1 MQGEDFLESSEQES
15 PRTLWKLVASS
26 SIIASMC
33 CLPSVVLVMFG
44 IATVSTGAALSDTL
58 YWGEDGYS
66 WFRPLM
72 LTIASITVIMGL
84 VFYFRNQGICTID
97 QAKRQRRKI
106 INTSIIVIIV
116 SYLSYLLLNYVIL
129 TELGILFGL
138 PWESS
143 RVWNK
148 QSQRLFLVVLQ
159 PTPQELAFSI
169 AFRVLSNNS
178 SSGIESQPF
187 PSPHA
192 RLICEPSQ
200 VQETN

>member
-1 MQGEDFLESSEQES
+1 MQGEDSSESNEQES
-15 PRTLWKLVASS
+15 ARSLWKLVASS

-44 IATVSTGAALSDTL
+44 IATVSTGAAISDTL

-72 LTIASITVIMGL
+72 LTIASITVITGL
-84 VFYFRNQGICTID
+84 VFYFRNQGICTMD

-106 INTSIIVIIV
+106 INTSILVIII
-116 SYLSYLLLNYVIL
+116 SYLSYLIINYVIL
-129 TELGILFGL
+129 TEIGILFGL

-148 QSQRLFLVVLQ
+148 
-159 PTPQELAFSI
+159 
-169 AFRVLSNNS
+169 
-178 SSGIESQPF
+178 
-187 PSPHA
+187 
-192 RLICEPSQ
+192 
-200 VQETN
+200 

>member
-1 MQGEDFLESSEQES
+1 MQGEDSLGSNEQES
-15 PRTLWKLVASS
+15 TRSLWKLVASS

-44 IATVSTGAALSDTL
+44 VATVSTGAALSDTL

-72 LTIASITVIMGL
+72 LTIASITVITGL

-106 INTSIIVIIV
+106 INTSILVIIISYF
-116 SYLSYLLLNYVIL
+116 SYLILNYVIL
-129 TELGILFGL
+129 TEIGILLGL

-148 QSQRLFLVVLQ
+148 
-159 PTPQELAFSI
+159 
-169 AFRVLSNNS
+169 
-178 SSGIESQPF
+178 
-187 PSPHA
+187 
-192 RLICEPSQ
+192 
-200 VQETN
+200 

>member
-1 MQGEDFLESSEQES
+1 MQGEDSLESNEQES
-15 PRTLWKLVASS
+15 TRSLWKLVASS

-44 IATVSTGAALSDTL
+44 IATVSTGAAISDTL

-72 LTIASITVIMGL
+72 LTIASITVITGL
-84 VFYFRNQGICTID
+84 VFYFRNQGICTMD

-106 INTSIIVIIV
+106 INTSILVIII
-116 SYLSYLLLNYVIL
+116 SYLSYLILNYVIL
-129 TELGILFGL
+129 TEIGILFGL

-148 QSQRLFLVVLQ
+148 
-159 PTPQELAFSI
+159 
-169 AFRVLSNNS
+169 
-178 SSGIESQPF
+178 
-187 PSPHA
+187 
-192 RLICEPSQ
+192 
-200 VQETN
+200 

>member
-1 MQGEDFLESSEQES
+1 
-15 PRTLWKLVASS
+15 
-26 SIIASMC
+26 
-33 CLPSVVLVMFG
+33 MFG

-72 LTIASITVIMGL
+72 LTIASITVITGL

-106 INTSIIVIIV
+106 INTSILVIIV
-116 SYLSYLLLNYVIL
+116 SYFSYLILNYVIL
-129 TELGILFGL
+129 TEIGILFGL

-148 QSQRLFLVVLQ
+148 
-159 PTPQELAFSI
+159 
-169 AFRVLSNNS
+169 
-178 SSGIESQPF
+178 
-187 PSPHA
+187 
-192 RLICEPSQ
+192 
-200 VQETN
+200 

>member
-1 MQGEDFLESSEQES
+1 MQGEDSLESNEQES
-15 PRTLWKLVASS
+15 TRSLWKLVASS

-72 LTIASITVIMGL
+72 LTIASITVITGL
-84 VFYFRNQGICTID
+84 VFYFRNQGICTMD

-106 INTSIIVIIV
+106 INTSILVIIV
-116 SYLSYLLLNYVIL
+116 SYFSYLILNYVIL
-129 TELGILFGL
+129 TEIGILFGL

-148 QSQRLFLVVLQ
+148 
-159 PTPQELAFSI
+159 
-169 AFRVLSNNS
+169 
-178 SSGIESQPF
+178 
-187 PSPHA
+187 
-192 RLICEPSQ
+192 
-200 VQETN
+200 

>member
-58 YWGEDGYS
+58 YWGEGGYS

-72 LTIASITVIMGL
+72 LTIASITVIVGL

-148 QSQRLFLVVLQ
+148 
-159 PTPQELAFSI
+159 
-169 AFRVLSNNS
+169 
-178 SSGIESQPF
+178 
-187 PSPHA
+187 
-192 RLICEPSQ
+192 
-200 VQETN
+200 

>member
-1 MQGEDFLESSEQES
+1 MQGEDFLESSEQER

-72 LTIASITVIMGL
+72 LTIASITVIVGL

-148 QSQRLFLVVLQ
+148 
-159 PTPQELAFSI
+159 
-169 AFRVLSNNS
+169 
-178 SSGIESQPF
+178 
-187 PSPHA
+187 
-192 RLICEPSQ
+192 
-200 VQETN
+200 

>member
-72 LTIASITVIMGL
+72 LTIASITVIVGL

-148 QSQRLFLVVLQ
+148 
-159 PTPQELAFSI
+159 
-169 AFRVLSNNS
+169 
-178 SSGIESQPF
+178 
-187 PSPHA
+187 
-192 RLICEPSQ
+192 
-200 VQETN
+200 

>member
-1 MQGEDFLESSEQES
+1 MKDEDLAEPIEQKN
-15 PRTLWKLVASS
+15 PRSLWKLVASS

-33 CLPSVVLVMFG
+33 CLPSIVLVMFG

-72 LTIASITVIMGL
+72 LLIASVTVIVGL

-106 INTSIIVIIV
+106 INTSILVIII
-116 SYLSYLLLNYVIL
+116 SYLSYLTLNYVIL
-129 TELGILFGL
+129 TEVGILFGL

-148 QSQRLFLVVLQ
+148 
-159 PTPQELAFSI
+159 
-169 AFRVLSNNS
+169 
-178 SSGIESQPF
+178 
-187 PSPHA
+187 
-192 RLICEPSQ
+192 
-200 VQETN
+200 